1 MTWDKTF
8 FIYFFFMLRHR
19 LFLQIK
25 SPSMIEFPKYKV
37 GFEKKK
43 TSKTCLTI
51 TLYVGNMES

>member
-1 MTWDKTF
+1 
-8 FIYFFFMLRHR
+8 MLRHR

-37 GFEKKK
+37 GFEKKT

-51 TLYVGNMES
+51 TLYVGNMESKL

>member
-1 MTWDKTF
+1 
-8 FIYFFFMLRHR
+8 MLRHR

-43 TSKTCLTI
+43 SSKTCLTI
-51 TLYVGNMES
+51 TLSIWNLNYKLNNHSLKNL